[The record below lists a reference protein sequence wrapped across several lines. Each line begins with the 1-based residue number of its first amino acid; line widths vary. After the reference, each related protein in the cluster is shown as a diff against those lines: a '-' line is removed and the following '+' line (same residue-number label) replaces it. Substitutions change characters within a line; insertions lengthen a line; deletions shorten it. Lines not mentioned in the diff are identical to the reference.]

1 MAEYRRFVAYVYEY
15 LKGKKGSNCG
25 FIRVE
30 AWGKVCRMEIHL
42 RCPGLLAGTECS
54 VYGFV
59 RKKGLLDGSRIG
71 NCRTEEGKMDC
82 LLETETMAVGHGKIP
97 LGEMNGM
104 VLILESGGFFGTE
117 WDDQPIRPE
126 DFRVMPEVREEPKS
140 DGESKRTGME
150 AGKTDRGGQEQET
163 EDVKLMG
170 DLQNKN
176 VENAGEG
183 EKSVVNGNIAE
194 QNAGEETMKSQDK
207 SPQDMAASQ
216 PEIHT
221 QSIEGQEIEEY
232 PRRPPEPPRPPHG
245 PGPGGPNR
253 PVPPPEPPYGPGPR
267 GPRRPPEPP
276 RPPHGPGSG
285 GPNRPV
291 PSPEPPRP
299 PHSPGPGGPNRPPEP
314 PRPPHQ
320 PGPGR
325 PPVPPPPMPGPGHPV
340 PPPPMPGPNR
350 PVPPPPPRPPHMSG
364 QARTSKPIGTPC
376 DAFNDGEL
384 TDCRKITPEEL
395 CFLGRRACMLRN
407 NRFLQYGYYN
417 FGHLLLCRNTCGQ
430 WILGVPGGY
439 DQQERFMANMF
450 GFSYFKE
457 SPNIRIPKGKGG
469 YWYRLIDAPNLN
481 S

>member
-126 DFRVMPEVREEPKS
+126 DFRVMPEVREEAKI
-140 DGESKRTGME
+140 DGESKR
-150 AGKTDRGGQEQET
+150 AGVEEGKSERGGLEEET
-163 EDVKLMG
+163 EDAKLRG
-170 DLQNKN
+170 NPRNN

-183 EKSVVNGNIAE
+183 EKSVVDGNIAE
-194 QNAGEETMKSQDK
+194 QGAGEEVMKSQDK
-207 SPQDMAASQ
+207 SPQDMDTSQ

-232 PRRPPEPPRPPHG
+232 PRQ
-245 PGPGGPNR
+245 PGPGR
-253 PVPPPEPPYGPGPR
+253 PPVSPPPM
-267 GPRRPPEPP
+267 
-276 RPPHGPGSG
+276 
-285 GPNRPV
+285 
-291 PSPEPPRP
+291 
-299 PHSPGPGGPNRPPEP
+299 
-314 PRPPHQ
+314 

-325 PPVPPPPMPGPGHPV
+325 PPVPPPPMPGSGRPV
-340 PPPPMPGPNR
+340 PPPPMPGPGR

-417 FGHLLLCRNTCGQ
+417 FGHILLCRNTCGQ

>member
-42 RCPGLLAGTECS
+42 RCPGLLAGPEWS

-126 DFRVMPEVREEPKS
+126 DFRVMPEVREEAKI
-140 DGESKRTGME
+140 DGESKR
-150 AGKTDRGGQEQET
+150 AGVEEGKSERGGLEEET
-163 EDVKLMG
+163 EDAKLRG
-170 DLQNKN
+170 NPRNN

-183 EKSVVNGNIAE
+183 EKSVVDGNIAE
-194 QNAGEETMKSQDK
+194 QGAGEEVMKSQDK
-207 SPQDMAASQ
+207 SPQDMDTSQ

-232 PRRPPEPPRPPHG
+232 PR
-245 PGPGGPNR
+245 
-253 PVPPPEPPYGPGPR
+253 
-267 GPRRPPEPP
+267 
-276 RPPHGPGSG
+276 
-285 GPNRPV
+285 
-291 PSPEPPRP
+291 
-299 PHSPGPGGPNRPPEP
+299 
-314 PRPPHQ
+314 Q

-325 PPVPPPPMPGPGHPV
+325 PPVPPPPMPGSGRPV
-340 PPPPMPGPNR
+340 PPPPMPGPGR

>member
-126 DFRVMPEVREEPKS
+126 DFRVMPEVREEAKI
-140 DGESKRTGME
+140 DGESKR
-150 AGKTDRGGQEQET
+150 AGVEEGKSERGGLEEET
-163 EDVKLMG
+163 EDAKLRG
-170 DLQNKN
+170 NPRNN

-183 EKSVVNGNIAE
+183 EKSVVDGNIAE
-194 QNAGEETMKSQDK
+194 QGAGEEVMKSQDK
-207 SPQDMAASQ
+207 SPQDMDTSQ

-232 PRRPPEPPRPPHG
+232 PRQ
-245 PGPGGPNR
+245 PGPGRP
-253 PVPPPEPPYGPGPR
+253 PVPPPLMPD
-267 GPRRPPEPP
+267 
-276 RPPHGPGSG
+276 
-285 GPNRPV
+285 
-291 PSPEPPRP
+291 
-299 PHSPGPGGPNRPPEP
+299 
-314 PRPPHQ
+314 
-320 PGPGR
+320 PGR
-325 PPVPPPPMPGPGHPV
+325 PPVPPPPMPGSGRPV
-340 PPPPMPGPNR
+340 PPPPMPGPGR
-350 PVPPPPPRPPHMSG
+350 PVPSPPPRPPHMSG

>member
-126 DFRVMPEVREEPKS
+126 DFRVMSEVREEAKI
-140 DGESKRTGME
+140 DGESKR
-150 AGKTDRGGQEQET
+150 AGVEEGKSERGGLEEET
-163 EDVKLMG
+163 EDAKLRG
-170 DLQNKN
+170 NPRNN

-183 EKSVVNGNIAE
+183 EKSVVDGNIAE
-194 QNAGEETMKSQDK
+194 QGAGEEVMKSQDK
-207 SPQDMAASQ
+207 SPQDMDTSQ

-232 PRRPPEPPRPPHG
+232 PRQ
-245 PGPGGPNR
+245 PGPGRP
-253 PVPPPEPPYGPGPR
+253 PVPPPLMPD
-267 GPRRPPEPP
+267 
-276 RPPHGPGSG
+276 
-285 GPNRPV
+285 
-291 PSPEPPRP
+291 
-299 PHSPGPGGPNRPPEP
+299 
-314 PRPPHQ
+314 
-320 PGPGR
+320 PGR
-325 PPVPPPPMPGPGHPV
+325 PPVPPPPMPGSGRPV
-340 PPPPMPGPNR
+340 PPPPMPGPGR

>member
-71 NCRTEEGKMDC
+71 NCRAEEGKMDC

-126 DFRVMPEVREEPKS
+126 DFRVMPEVREEAKI
-140 DGESKRTGME
+140 DGESKR
-150 AGKTDRGGQEQET
+150 AGVEEGKSERGGLEEET
-163 EDVKLMG
+163 EDAKLRG
-170 DLQNKN
+170 NPRNN

-183 EKSVVNGNIAE
+183 EKSVVDGNIAE
-194 QNAGEETMKSQDK
+194 QGAGEEVMKSQDK
-207 SPQDMAASQ
+207 SPQDMDTSQ

-232 PRRPPEPPRPPHG
+232 PR
-245 PGPGGPNR
+245 
-253 PVPPPEPPYGPGPR
+253 
-267 GPRRPPEPP
+267 
-276 RPPHGPGSG
+276 
-285 GPNRPV
+285 
-291 PSPEPPRP
+291 
-299 PHSPGPGGPNRPPEP
+299 
-314 PRPPHQ
+314 Q

-325 PPVPPPPMPGPGHPV
+325 PPVPPPPMPDPGRPV
-340 PPPPMPGPNR
+340 PPPPMPGPGR

>member
-30 AWGKVCRMEIHL
+30 AWGKVSRMEIHL

-126 DFRVMPEVREEPKS
+126 DFRVMPEVREEAKI
-140 DGESKRTGME
+140 DGESKR
-150 AGKTDRGGQEQET
+150 AGVEEGKSERGGLEEET
-163 EDVKLMG
+163 EDAKLRG
-170 DLQNKN
+170 NPRNN

-183 EKSVVNGNIAE
+183 EKSVVDGNIAE
-194 QNAGEETMKSQDK
+194 QGAGEEVMKSQDK
-207 SPQDMAASQ
+207 SPQDMDTSQ

-232 PRRPPEPPRPPHG
+232 PR
-245 PGPGGPNR
+245 
-253 PVPPPEPPYGPGPR
+253 
-267 GPRRPPEPP
+267 
-276 RPPHGPGSG
+276 
-285 GPNRPV
+285 
-291 PSPEPPRP
+291 
-299 PHSPGPGGPNRPPEP
+299 
-314 PRPPHQ
+314 Q

-325 PPVPPPPMPGPGHPV
+325 PPVPPPPMPGSGRPV
-340 PPPPMPGPNR
+340 PPPPMPGPGR

>member
-30 AWGKVCRMEIHL
+30 AGGKVCRMEIHL

-126 DFRVMPEVREEPKS
+126 DFRVMPEVREEAKI
-140 DGESKRTGME
+140 DGESKR
-150 AGKTDRGGQEQET
+150 AGVEEGKSERGGLEEET
-163 EDVKLMG
+163 EDAKLRG
-170 DLQNKN
+170 NPRNN

-183 EKSVVNGNIAE
+183 EKSVVDGNIAE
-194 QNAGEETMKSQDK
+194 QGAGEEVMKSQDK
-207 SPQDMAASQ
+207 SPQDMDTSQ

-232 PRRPPEPPRPPHG
+232 PR
-245 PGPGGPNR
+245 
-253 PVPPPEPPYGPGPR
+253 
-267 GPRRPPEPP
+267 
-276 RPPHGPGSG
+276 
-285 GPNRPV
+285 
-291 PSPEPPRP
+291 
-299 PHSPGPGGPNRPPEP
+299 
-314 PRPPHQ
+314 Q

-325 PPVPPPPMPGPGHPV
+325 PPVPPPPMPDPGRPPVPPPPMPGSGRPV
-340 PPPPMPGPNR
+340 PPPPMPGPGR

>member
-126 DFRVMPEVREEPKS
+126 DFRVMPEVREEAKI
-140 DGESKRTGME
+140 DGESKR
-150 AGKTDRGGQEQET
+150 AGVEEGKSERGGLEEET
-163 EDVKLMG
+163 EDAKLRG
-170 DLQNKN
+170 NPRNN

-183 EKSVVNGNIAE
+183 EKSVVDGNIAE
-194 QNAGEETMKSQDK
+194 QGAGEEVMKSQDK
-207 SPQDMAASQ
+207 SPQDMDTSQ

-232 PRRPPEPPRPPHG
+232 PRQ
-245 PGPGGPNR
+245 PGPGRP
-253 PVPPPEPPYGPGPR
+253 PVPPPLMPDPG
-267 GPRRPPEPP
+267 RPPVPP
-276 RPPHGPGSG
+276 PLMPA
-285 GPNRPV
+285 
-291 PSPEPPRP
+291 
-299 PHSPGPGGPNRPPEP
+299 
-314 PRPPHQ
+314 
-320 PGPGR
+320 PGR
-325 PPVPPPPMPGPGHPV
+325 PPVPPPPMPGSGRPV
-340 PPPPMPGPNR
+340 PPPPMPGPGR

>member
-117 WDDQPIRPE
+117 WDDQLIRPE
-126 DFRVMPEVREEPKS
+126 DFRVMPEVREEAKI
-140 DGESKRTGME
+140 DGESKR
-150 AGKTDRGGQEQET
+150 AGVEEGKSERGGLEEET
-163 EDVKLMG
+163 EDAKLRG
-170 DLQNKN
+170 NPRNN

-183 EKSVVNGNIAE
+183 EKSVVDGNIAE
-194 QNAGEETMKSQDK
+194 QGAGEEVMKSQDK
-207 SPQDMAASQ
+207 SPQDMDTSQ

-232 PRRPPEPPRPPHG
+232 PR
-245 PGPGGPNR
+245 
-253 PVPPPEPPYGPGPR
+253 
-267 GPRRPPEPP
+267 
-276 RPPHGPGSG
+276 
-285 GPNRPV
+285 
-291 PSPEPPRP
+291 
-299 PHSPGPGGPNRPPEP
+299 
-314 PRPPHQ
+314 Q

-325 PPVPPPPMPGPGHPV
+325 PPVPPPPMPGPGRPPVPPPPMPGSGRPV
-340 PPPPMPGPNR
+340 PPPPMPGPGR

-417 FGHLLLCRNTCGQ
+417 FGPLLLCRNTCGQ

>member
-126 DFRVMPEVREEPKS
+126 DFRVMPEVREEAKI
-140 DGESKRTGME
+140 DGESKR
-150 AGKTDRGGQEQET
+150 AGVEEGKSERGGLEEET
-163 EDVKLMG
+163 EDAKLRG
-170 DLQNKN
+170 KPRNN

-183 EKSVVNGNIAE
+183 EKSVVDGNIAE
-194 QNAGEETMKSQDK
+194 QGAGEEVMKSQDK
-207 SPQDMAASQ
+207 SPQDMDTSQ

-232 PRRPPEPPRPPHG
+232 PR
-245 PGPGGPNR
+245 
-253 PVPPPEPPYGPGPR
+253 
-267 GPRRPPEPP
+267 
-276 RPPHGPGSG
+276 
-285 GPNRPV
+285 
-291 PSPEPPRP
+291 
-299 PHSPGPGGPNRPPEP
+299 
-314 PRPPHQ
+314 Q

-325 PPVPPPPMPGPGHPV
+325 PPVPPPPMPGSGRPV
-340 PPPPMPGPNR
+340 PPPPMPGPGR

>member
-126 DFRVMPEVREEPKS
+126 DFRVMPEVREEAKI
-140 DGESKRTGME
+140 DGESKR
-150 AGKTDRGGQEQET
+150 AGVEEGKSERGGLEEET
-163 EDVKLMG
+163 EDAKLRG
-170 DLQNKN
+170 NPRNN

-183 EKSVVNGNIAE
+183 EKSVVDGNIAE
-194 QNAGEETMKSQDK
+194 QGAGEEVMKSQDK
-207 SPQDMAASQ
+207 SPQDMDTSQ

-232 PRRPPEPPRPPHG
+232 PRPAVWPRSPACSTAADARPRSPACSTAADARVRSSG
-245 PGPGGPNR
+245 TATADA
-253 PVPPPEPPYGPGPR
+253 
-267 GPRRPPEPP
+267 
-276 RPPHGPGSG
+276 GS
-285 GPNRPV
+285 RS
-291 PSPEPPRP
+291 PSTTPAAASTTHVRAGSYIEAYRY
-299 PHSPGPGGPNRPPEP
+299 
-314 PRPPHQ
+314 
-320 PGPGR
+320 
-325 PPVPPPPMPGPGHPV
+325 PM
-340 PPPPMPGPNR
+340 
-350 PVPPPPPRPPHMSG
+350 
-364 QARTSKPIGTPC
+364 
-376 DAFNDGEL
+376 
-384 TDCRKITPEEL
+384 
-395 CFLGRRACMLRN
+395 
-407 NRFLQYGYYN
+407 
-417 FGHLLLCRNTCGQ
+417 
-430 WILGVPGGY
+430 
-439 DQQERFMANMF
+439 
-450 GFSYFKE
+450 
-457 SPNIRIPKGKGG
+457 
-469 YWYRLIDAPNLN
+469 
-481 S
+481 

>member
-126 DFRVMPEVREEPKS
+126 DFRVMPEVREEAKI
-140 DGESKRTGME
+140 DGESKR
-150 AGKTDRGGQEQET
+150 AGVEEGKSERGGLEEET
-163 EDVKLMG
+163 EDAKLRG
-170 DLQNKN
+170 NPRNN

-183 EKSVVNGNIAE
+183 EKSVVDGNIAE
-194 QNAGEETMKSQDK
+194 QGAGEEVMKSQDK
-207 SPQDMAASQ
+207 SPQDMDTSQ

-232 PRRPPEPPRPPHG
+232 PR
-245 PGPGGPNR
+245 
-253 PVPPPEPPYGPGPR
+253 
-267 GPRRPPEPP
+267 
-276 RPPHGPGSG
+276 
-285 GPNRPV
+285 
-291 PSPEPPRP
+291 
-299 PHSPGPGGPNRPPEP
+299 
-314 PRPPHQ
+314 Q

-325 PPVPPPPMPGPGHPV
+325 PPVPPPPMPDPGRPV
-340 PPPPMPGPNR
+340 PPPPMPGPGR

-364 QARTSKPIGTPC
+364 QVRTSKPIGTPC

>member
-82 LLETETMAVGHGKIP
+82 LLETETMAVGQGKIP

-126 DFRVMPEVREEPKS
+126 DFRVMPEVREEAKI
-140 DGESKRTGME
+140 DGESKR
-150 AGKTDRGGQEQET
+150 AGVEEGKSERGGLEEET
-163 EDVKLMG
+163 EDAKLRG
-170 DLQNKN
+170 NPRNN

-183 EKSVVNGNIAE
+183 EKSVVDGNIAE
-194 QNAGEETMKSQDK
+194 QGAGEEVMKSQDK
-207 SPQDMAASQ
+207 SPQDMDTSQ

-232 PRRPPEPPRPPHG
+232 PRQ
-245 PGPGGPNR
+245 PGPGRP
-253 PVPPPEPPYGPGPR
+253 PVPPPLMPD
-267 GPRRPPEPP
+267 
-276 RPPHGPGSG
+276 
-285 GPNRPV
+285 
-291 PSPEPPRP
+291 
-299 PHSPGPGGPNRPPEP
+299 
-314 PRPPHQ
+314 
-320 PGPGR
+320 PGR
-325 PPVPPPPMPGPGHPV
+325 PPVPPPPMPGSGRPV
-340 PPPPMPGPNR
+340 PPPPMPGPGR

>member
-1 MAEYRRFVAYVYEY
+1 
-15 LKGKKGSNCG
+15 
-25 FIRVE
+25 
-30 AWGKVCRMEIHL
+30 
-42 RCPGLLAGTECS
+42 
-54 VYGFV
+54 
-59 RKKGLLDGSRIG
+59 
-71 NCRTEEGKMDC
+71 MDC

-126 DFRVMPEVREEPKS
+126 DFRVMPEVREEAKI
-140 DGESKRTGME
+140 DGESKR
-150 AGKTDRGGQEQET
+150 AGVEEGKSERGGLEEET
-163 EDVKLMG
+163 EDAKLRG
-170 DLQNKN
+170 NPRNN

-183 EKSVVNGNIAE
+183 EKSVVDGNIAE
-194 QNAGEETMKSQDK
+194 QGAGEEVMKSQDK
-207 SPQDMAASQ
+207 SPQDMDTSQ

-232 PRRPPEPPRPPHG
+232 PR
-245 PGPGGPNR
+245 
-253 PVPPPEPPYGPGPR
+253 
-267 GPRRPPEPP
+267 
-276 RPPHGPGSG
+276 
-285 GPNRPV
+285 
-291 PSPEPPRP
+291 
-299 PHSPGPGGPNRPPEP
+299 
-314 PRPPHQ
+314 Q

-325 PPVPPPPMPGPGHPV
+325 PPVPPPPMPGPGRPPVPPPPMPGSGRPV
-340 PPPPMPGPNR
+340 PPPPMPGPGR

>member
-126 DFRVMPEVREEPKS
+126 DFRVMPEVREEAKI
-140 DGESKRTGME
+140 DGESKR
-150 AGKTDRGGQEQET
+150 AGVEEGKSERGGLEEET
-163 EDVKLMG
+163 EDAKLRG
-170 DLQNKN
+170 NPWNN

-183 EKSVVNGNIAE
+183 EKSVVDGNIAE
-194 QNAGEETMKSQDK
+194 QGAGEEVMKSQDK
-207 SPQDMAASQ
+207 SPQDMDTSQ

-232 PRRPPEPPRPPHG
+232 PR
-245 PGPGGPNR
+245 
-253 PVPPPEPPYGPGPR
+253 
-267 GPRRPPEPP
+267 
-276 RPPHGPGSG
+276 
-285 GPNRPV
+285 
-291 PSPEPPRP
+291 
-299 PHSPGPGGPNRPPEP
+299 
-314 PRPPHQ
+314 Q

-325 PPVPPPPMPGPGHPV
+325 PPVPPPPMPGPGRPPVPPPPMPGSGRPV
-340 PPPPMPGPNR
+340 PPPPMPGPGR

>member
-42 RCPGLLAGTECS
+42 RCPGLLAGTECG

-82 LLETETMAVGHGKIP
+82 LLETETMAVGQGKIP

-117 WDDQPIRPE
+117 WDDQPIRTE
-126 DFRVMPEVREEPKS
+126 DFRVMPEARKEPKS
-140 DGESKRTGME
+140 DGESKRVGTE
-150 AGKTDRGGQEQET
+150 EGKTDRGGQEQET
-163 EDVKLMG
+163 EDAKLMG
-170 DLQNKN
+170 SLHNN
-176 VENAGEG
+176 VENAGED
-183 EKSVVNGNIAE
+183 ERDIVDGNITE
-194 QNAGEETMKSQDK
+194 QSAGEGAMKSQDK
-207 SPQDMAASQ
+207 SSQDMDTSRS
-216 PEIHT
+216 EIHT

-232 PRRPPEPPRPPHG
+232 PRPPYG

-253 PVPPPEPPYGPGPR
+253 PPYGP
-267 GPRRPPEPP
+267 
-276 RPPHGPGSG
+276 
-285 GPNRPV
+285 V
-291 PSPEPPRP
+291 
-299 PHSPGPGGPNRPPEP
+299 PGGPNRPPKP

-320 PGPGR
+320 PGAGH
-325 PPVPPPPMPGPGHPV
+325 PVPPPMPGPG
-340 PPPPMPGPNR
+340 R

>member
-82 LLETETMAVGHGKIP
+82 LLETETMAVGHRKIP

-126 DFRVMPEVREEPKS
+126 DFRVMPEVREEAKI
-140 DGESKRTGME
+140 DGESKR
-150 AGKTDRGGQEQET
+150 AGVEEGKSERGGLEEET
-163 EDVKLMG
+163 EDAKLRG
-170 DLQNKN
+170 NPRNN

-183 EKSVVNGNIAE
+183 EKSVVDGNIAE
-194 QNAGEETMKSQDK
+194 QGAGEEVMKSQDK
-207 SPQDMAASQ
+207 SPQDMDTSQ

-232 PRRPPEPPRPPHG
+232 PR
-245 PGPGGPNR
+245 
-253 PVPPPEPPYGPGPR
+253 
-267 GPRRPPEPP
+267 
-276 RPPHGPGSG
+276 
-285 GPNRPV
+285 
-291 PSPEPPRP
+291 
-299 PHSPGPGGPNRPPEP
+299 
-314 PRPPHQ
+314 Q

-325 PPVPPPPMPGPGHPV
+325 PPVPPPPMPGPGRPPV
-340 PPPPMPGPNR
+340 PPPPMPGPGRPPVPPPPMPGSGRPVPPPPMPGPGR

>member
-126 DFRVMPEVREEPKS
+126 DFRVMPEVREEAKI
-140 DGESKRTGME
+140 DGESKR
-150 AGKTDRGGQEQET
+150 AGVEEGKSERGGLEEET
-163 EDVKLMG
+163 EDAKLRG
-170 DLQNKN
+170 NPRNN

-183 EKSVVNGNIAE
+183 EKSVVDGNIAE
-194 QNAGEETMKSQDK
+194 QGAGEEVMKSQDK
-207 SPQDMAASQ
+207 SPQDMDTSQ

-232 PRRPPEPPRPPHG
+232 PR
-245 PGPGGPNR
+245 
-253 PVPPPEPPYGPGPR
+253 
-267 GPRRPPEPP
+267 
-276 RPPHGPGSG
+276 
-285 GPNRPV
+285 
-291 PSPEPPRP
+291 
-299 PHSPGPGGPNRPPEP
+299 
-314 PRPPHQ
+314 Q

-325 PPVPPPPMPGPGHPV
+325 PPVPPPPMPGSGRPV
-340 PPPPMPGPNR
+340 PPPPMPGPGR

-376 DAFNDGEL
+376 GAFNDGEL

>member
-140 DGESKRTGME
+140 DGESNR
-150 AGKTDRGGQEQET
+150 AGAEEGKSKRGGLEEET
-163 EDVKLMG
+163 EDVKLRG
-170 DLQNKN
+170 NPRNN

-183 EKSVVNGNIAE
+183 EKSVVDGNIAE
-194 QNAGEETMKSQDK
+194 QGAGEEVMKSQDK
-207 SPQDMAASQ
+207 SPQDMDTSQ

-232 PRRPPEPPRPPHG
+232 PR
-245 PGPGGPNR
+245 
-253 PVPPPEPPYGPGPR
+253 
-267 GPRRPPEPP
+267 
-276 RPPHGPGSG
+276 
-285 GPNRPV
+285 
-291 PSPEPPRP
+291 
-299 PHSPGPGGPNRPPEP
+299 
-314 PRPPHQ
+314 Q

-325 PPVPPPPMPGPGHPV
+325 PPVPPPPMPGPGRPPV
-340 PPPPMPGPNR
+340 PPPPMPGPGRPPVPPPPMPGSGRPVPPPPMPGPGR

>member
-1 MAEYRRFVAYVYEY
+1 LAEYRRFVAYVYEY

-126 DFRVMPEVREEPKS
+126 DFRVMPEVREEAKI
-140 DGESKRTGME
+140 DGESKR
-150 AGKTDRGGQEQET
+150 AGVEEGKSERGGLEEET
-163 EDVKLMG
+163 EDAKLRG
-170 DLQNKN
+170 NPRNN

-183 EKSVVNGNIAE
+183 EKSVVDGNIAE
-194 QNAGEETMKSQDK
+194 QGAGEEVMKSQDK
-207 SPQDMAASQ
+207 SPQDMDTSQ

-232 PRRPPEPPRPPHG
+232 PRQ
-245 PGPGGPNR
+245 PGPGR
-253 PVPPPEPPYGPGPR
+253 PPVSPPPM
-267 GPRRPPEPP
+267 
-276 RPPHGPGSG
+276 
-285 GPNRPV
+285 
-291 PSPEPPRP
+291 
-299 PHSPGPGGPNRPPEP
+299 
-314 PRPPHQ
+314 

-325 PPVPPPPMPGPGHPV
+325 PPVPPPPMPGSGRPV
-340 PPPPMPGPNR
+340 PPPPMPGPGR

>member
-1 MAEYRRFVAYVYEY
+1 
-15 LKGKKGSNCG
+15 
-25 FIRVE
+25 
-30 AWGKVCRMEIHL
+30 
-42 RCPGLLAGTECS
+42 
-54 VYGFV
+54 
-59 RKKGLLDGSRIG
+59 
-71 NCRTEEGKMDC
+71 MDC

-140 DGESKRTGME
+140 DGESNR
-150 AGKTDRGGQEQET
+150 AGAEEGKSERGGLEEET
-163 EDVKLMG
+163 EDVKLRG
-170 DLQNKN
+170 NPRNN

-183 EKSVVNGNIAE
+183 EKSVVDGNIAE
-194 QNAGEETMKSQDK
+194 QGAGEEVMKSQDK
-207 SPQDMAASQ
+207 SPQDMDTSQ

-232 PRRPPEPPRPPHG
+232 PR
-245 PGPGGPNR
+245 
-253 PVPPPEPPYGPGPR
+253 
-267 GPRRPPEPP
+267 
-276 RPPHGPGSG
+276 
-285 GPNRPV
+285 
-291 PSPEPPRP
+291 
-299 PHSPGPGGPNRPPEP
+299 
-314 PRPPHQ
+314 Q

-325 PPVPPPPMPGPGHPV
+325 PPVPPPPMPGPGRPPVPPPPMPGSGRPV
-340 PPPPMPGPNR
+340 PPPPMPGPGR

-395 CFLGRRACMLRN
+395 CFLGRRACMLSN

>member
-126 DFRVMPEVREEPKS
+126 DFRVMPEVREEAKI
-140 DGESKRTGME
+140 DGESKR
-150 AGKTDRGGQEQET
+150 AGVEEGKSERGGLEEET
-163 EDVKLMG
+163 EDAKLRG
-170 DLQNKN
+170 NPRNN

-183 EKSVVNGNIAE
+183 EKSVVDGNIAE
-194 QNAGEETMKSQDK
+194 QGAGEEVMKSQDK
-207 SPQDMAASQ
+207 SPQDMDTSQ

-232 PRRPPEPPRPPHG
+232 PR
-245 PGPGGPNR
+245 
-253 PVPPPEPPYGPGPR
+253 
-267 GPRRPPEPP
+267 
-276 RPPHGPGSG
+276 
-285 GPNRPV
+285 
-291 PSPEPPRP
+291 
-299 PHSPGPGGPNRPPEP
+299 
-314 PRPPHQ
+314 Q

-325 PPVPPPPMPGPGHPV
+325 PPVPPPPMPGPGRPPV
-340 PPPPMPGPNR
+340 PPPPMPGPGRPPVPPPPMPGSGRPVPPPPMPGPGR

>member
-82 LLETETMAVGHGKIP
+82 LLETETMDVGHGKIP

-126 DFRVMPEVREEPKS
+126 DFRVMPEVREEAKI
-140 DGESKRTGME
+140 DGESKR
-150 AGKTDRGGQEQET
+150 AGVEEGKSERGGLEEET
-163 EDVKLMG
+163 EDAKLRG
-170 DLQNKN
+170 NPRNN

-183 EKSVVNGNIAE
+183 EKSVVDGNIAE
-194 QNAGEETMKSQDK
+194 QGAGEEVMKSQDK
-207 SPQDMAASQ
+207 SPQDMDTSQ

-232 PRRPPEPPRPPHG
+232 PRQ
-245 PGPGGPNR
+245 PGPGR
-253 PVPPPEPPYGPGPR
+253 PPVSPPPM
-267 GPRRPPEPP
+267 
-276 RPPHGPGSG
+276 
-285 GPNRPV
+285 
-291 PSPEPPRP
+291 
-299 PHSPGPGGPNRPPEP
+299 
-314 PRPPHQ
+314 

-325 PPVPPPPMPGPGHPV
+325 PPVPPPPMPGSGRPV
-340 PPPPMPGPNR
+340 PPPPMPGPGR

>member
-126 DFRVMPEVREEPKS
+126 DFRVMPEVREEAKI
-140 DGESKRTGME
+140 DGESKR
-150 AGKTDRGGQEQET
+150 AGVEEGKSERGGLEEET
-163 EDVKLMG
+163 EDAKLRG
-170 DLQNKN
+170 NPRNN

-183 EKSVVNGNIAE
+183 EKSVVDGNIAE
-194 QNAGEETMKSQDK
+194 QGAGEEVMKSQDK
-207 SPQDMAASQ
+207 SPQDMDTSQ

-232 PRRPPEPPRPPHG
+232 PR
-245 PGPGGPNR
+245 
-253 PVPPPEPPYGPGPR
+253 
-267 GPRRPPEPP
+267 
-276 RPPHGPGSG
+276 
-285 GPNRPV
+285 
-291 PSPEPPRP
+291 
-299 PHSPGPGGPNRPPEP
+299 
-314 PRPPHQ
+314 Q

-325 PPVPPPPMPGPGHPV
+325 PPVPPPPMPGSGRPV
-340 PPPPMPGPNR
+340 PPPPMPGPGR

-439 DQQERFMANMF
+439 DLQERFMANMF

>member
-1 MAEYRRFVAYVYEY
+1 M
-15 LKGKKGSNCG
+15 
-25 FIRVE
+25 
-30 AWGKVCRMEIHL
+30 
-42 RCPGLLAGTECS
+42 
-54 VYGFV
+54 
-59 RKKGLLDGSRIG
+59 
-71 NCRTEEGKMDC
+71 EEGKS
-82 LLETETMAVGHGKIP
+82 E
-97 LGEMNGM
+97 
-104 VLILESGGFFGTE
+104 
-117 WDDQPIRPE
+117 
-126 DFRVMPEVREEPKS
+126 
-140 DGESKRTGME
+140 
-150 AGKTDRGGQEQET
+150 RGGLEEET
-163 EDVKLMG
+163 EDAKLRG
-170 DLQNKN
+170 NPRNN

-183 EKSVVNGNIAE
+183 EKSVVDGNIAE
-194 QNAGEETMKSQDK
+194 QGAGEEVMKSQDK
-207 SPQDMAASQ
+207 SPQDMDTSQ

-232 PRRPPEPPRPPHG
+232 PRQ
-245 PGPGGPNR
+245 PGPGRP
-253 PVPPPEPPYGPGPR
+253 PVPPPLMPD
-267 GPRRPPEPP
+267 
-276 RPPHGPGSG
+276 
-285 GPNRPV
+285 
-291 PSPEPPRP
+291 
-299 PHSPGPGGPNRPPEP
+299 
-314 PRPPHQ
+314 
-320 PGPGR
+320 PGR
-325 PPVPPPPMPGPGHPV
+325 PPVPPPPMPGSGRPV
-340 PPPPMPGPNR
+340 PPPPMPGPGR

>member
-126 DFRVMPEVREEPKS
+126 DFRVMPEVREEAKI
-140 DGESKRTGME
+140 DGESKR
-150 AGKTDRGGQEQET
+150 AGVEEGKSERGGLEEET
-163 EDVKLMG
+163 EDAKLRG
-170 DLQNKN
+170 NPRNN

-183 EKSVVNGNIAE
+183 EKSVVDGNIAE
-194 QNAGEETMKSQDK
+194 QGAGEEVMKSQDK
-207 SPQDMAASQ
+207 SPQDMDTSQ

-232 PRRPPEPPRPPHG
+232 PRP
-245 PGPGGPNR
+245 
-253 PVPPPEPPYGPGPR
+253 PVPPPPMPD
-267 GPRRPPEPP
+267 
-276 RPPHGPGSG
+276 
-285 GPNRPV
+285 
-291 PSPEPPRP
+291 
-299 PHSPGPGGPNRPPEP
+299 
-314 PRPPHQ
+314 
-320 PGPGR
+320 PGR
-325 PPVPPPPMPGPGHPV
+325 PPVPPPPMPGPG
-340 PPPPMPGPNR
+340 R

>member
-1 MAEYRRFVAYVYEY
+1 MVEYRRFVAYVYEY

-126 DFRVMPEVREEPKS
+126 DFRVMPEVREEAKI
-140 DGESKRTGME
+140 DGESKR
-150 AGKTDRGGQEQET
+150 AGVEEGKSERGGLEEET
-163 EDVKLMG
+163 EDAKLRG
-170 DLQNKN
+170 NPRNN

-183 EKSVVNGNIAE
+183 EKSVVDGNIAE
-194 QNAGEETMKSQDK
+194 QGAGEEVMKSQDK
-207 SPQDMAASQ
+207 SPQDMDTSQ

-232 PRRPPEPPRPPHG
+232 PR
-245 PGPGGPNR
+245 
-253 PVPPPEPPYGPGPR
+253 
-267 GPRRPPEPP
+267 
-276 RPPHGPGSG
+276 
-285 GPNRPV
+285 
-291 PSPEPPRP
+291 
-299 PHSPGPGGPNRPPEP
+299 
-314 PRPPHQ
+314 Q

-325 PPVPPPPMPGPGHPV
+325 PPVPPPPMPGPGRPPVPPPPMPGSGRPV
-340 PPPPMPGPNR
+340 PPPPMPGPGR

>member
-126 DFRVMPEVREEPKS
+126 DFRVMPEVREEAKI
-140 DGESKRTGME
+140 DGESKR
-150 AGKTDRGGQEQET
+150 AGVEEGKSERGGLEEET
-163 EDVKLMG
+163 EDAKLRG
-170 DLQNKN
+170 NPRNN

-183 EKSVVNGNIAE
+183 EKSVVDGNIAE
-194 QNAGEETMKSQDK
+194 QGAGEEVMKSQDK
-207 SPQDMAASQ
+207 SPQDMDTSQ

-232 PRRPPEPPRPPHG
+232 PR
-245 PGPGGPNR
+245 
-253 PVPPPEPPYGPGPR
+253 
-267 GPRRPPEPP
+267 
-276 RPPHGPGSG
+276 
-285 GPNRPV
+285 
-291 PSPEPPRP
+291 
-299 PHSPGPGGPNRPPEP
+299 
-314 PRPPHQ
+314 Q

-325 PPVPPPPMPGPGHPV
+325 PPVPPPPMPGPGRPPVPPPPMPGSGRPV
-340 PPPPMPGPNR
+340 PPPPMPGPGR
-350 PVPPPPPRPPHMSG
+350 SVPPPPPRPPHMSG

>member
-1 MAEYRRFVAYVYEY
+1 MEYRRFVAYVYEY

-126 DFRVMPEVREEPKS
+126 DFRVMPEVREEAKI
-140 DGESKRTGME
+140 DGESKR
-150 AGKTDRGGQEQET
+150 AGVEEGKSERGGLEEET
-163 EDVKLMG
+163 EDAKLRG
-170 DLQNKN
+170 NPRNN

-183 EKSVVNGNIAE
+183 EKSVVDGNIAE
-194 QNAGEETMKSQDK
+194 QGAGEEVMKSQDK
-207 SPQDMAASQ
+207 SPQDMDTSQ

-232 PRRPPEPPRPPHG
+232 PR
-245 PGPGGPNR
+245 
-253 PVPPPEPPYGPGPR
+253 
-267 GPRRPPEPP
+267 
-276 RPPHGPGSG
+276 
-285 GPNRPV
+285 
-291 PSPEPPRP
+291 
-299 PHSPGPGGPNRPPEP
+299 
-314 PRPPHQ
+314 Q

-325 PPVPPPPMPGPGHPV
+325 PPVPPPPMPGPGRPPVPPPPMPGSGRPV
-340 PPPPMPGPNR
+340 PPPPMPGPGR

>member
-117 WDDQPIRPE
+117 WDDQLIRPE
-126 DFRVMPEVREEPKS
+126 DFRVMPEVREEAKI
-140 DGESKRTGME
+140 DGESKR
-150 AGKTDRGGQEQET
+150 AGVEEGKSERGGLEEET
-163 EDVKLMG
+163 EDAKLRG
-170 DLQNKN
+170 NPRNN

-183 EKSVVNGNIAE
+183 EKSVVDGNIAE
-194 QNAGEETMKSQDK
+194 QGAGEEVMKSQDK
-207 SPQDMAASQ
+207 SPQDMDTSQ

-232 PRRPPEPPRPPHG
+232 PRQ
-245 PGPGGPNR
+245 PGPGCP
-253 PVPPPEPPYGPGPR
+253 PVPPPPM
-267 GPRRPPEPP
+267 
-276 RPPHGPGSG
+276 
-285 GPNRPV
+285 
-291 PSPEPPRP
+291 
-299 PHSPGPGGPNRPPEP
+299 
-314 PRPPHQ
+314 

-325 PPVPPPPMPGPGHPV
+325 PPVPPPPMPGSGRPV
-340 PPPPMPGPNR
+340 PPPPMPGPGR

>member
-1 MAEYRRFVAYVYEY
+1 MEYRRFVAYVYEY

-126 DFRVMPEVREEPKS
+126 DFRVMPEVREEAKI
-140 DGESKRTGME
+140 DGESKR
-150 AGKTDRGGQEQET
+150 AGVEEGKSERGGLEEET
-163 EDVKLMG
+163 EDAKLRG
-170 DLQNKN
+170 NPRNN

-183 EKSVVNGNIAE
+183 EKSVVDGNIAE
-194 QNAGEETMKSQDK
+194 QGAGEEVMKSQDK
-207 SPQDMAASQ
+207 SPQDMDTSQ

-232 PRRPPEPPRPPHG
+232 PR
-245 PGPGGPNR
+245 
-253 PVPPPEPPYGPGPR
+253 
-267 GPRRPPEPP
+267 
-276 RPPHGPGSG
+276 
-285 GPNRPV
+285 
-291 PSPEPPRP
+291 
-299 PHSPGPGGPNRPPEP
+299 
-314 PRPPHQ
+314 Q

-325 PPVPPPPMPGPGHPV
+325 PPVPPPPMPGPGRPV
-340 PPPPMPGPNR
+340 APPPMPGPGRPVAPPPMPGPGR
-350 PVPPPPPRPPHMSG
+350 PVPLPPPRPPHMSG

>member
-82 LLETETMAVGHGKIP
+82 LLETETMAVGHRKIP

-126 DFRVMPEVREEPKS
+126 DFRVMPEVREEAKI
-140 DGESKRTGME
+140 DGESKR
-150 AGKTDRGGQEQET
+150 AGVEEGKSERGGLEEET
-163 EDVKLMG
+163 EDAKLRG
-170 DLQNKN
+170 NPRNN

-183 EKSVVNGNIAE
+183 EKSVVDGNIAE
-194 QNAGEETMKSQDK
+194 QGAGEEVMKSQDK
-207 SPQDMAASQ
+207 SPQDMDTSQ

-232 PRRPPEPPRPPHG
+232 PR
-245 PGPGGPNR
+245 
-253 PVPPPEPPYGPGPR
+253 
-267 GPRRPPEPP
+267 
-276 RPPHGPGSG
+276 
-285 GPNRPV
+285 
-291 PSPEPPRP
+291 
-299 PHSPGPGGPNRPPEP
+299 
-314 PRPPHQ
+314 Q

-325 PPVPPPPMPGPGHPV
+325 PVPPPPMPGPG
-340 PPPPMPGPNR
+340 R

>member
-126 DFRVMPEVREEPKS
+126 DFRVMPEVREEAKI
-140 DGESKRTGME
+140 DGESKR
-150 AGKTDRGGQEQET
+150 AGVEEGKSERGGLEEET
-163 EDVKLMG
+163 EDAKLRG
-170 DLQNKN
+170 NPRNN

-183 EKSVVNGNIAE
+183 EKSVVDGNIAE
-194 QNAGEETMKSQDK
+194 QGAGEEVMKSQDK
-207 SPQDMAASQ
+207 SPQDMDTSQ

-232 PRRPPEPPRPPHG
+232 PR
-245 PGPGGPNR
+245 
-253 PVPPPEPPYGPGPR
+253 
-267 GPRRPPEPP
+267 
-276 RPPHGPGSG
+276 
-285 GPNRPV
+285 
-291 PSPEPPRP
+291 
-299 PHSPGPGGPNRPPEP
+299 
-314 PRPPHQ
+314 Q

-325 PPVPPPPMPGPGHPV
+325 PPVPPPPMPGSGRPV
-340 PPPPMPGPNR
+340 PLPPMPGPGR

>member
-126 DFRVMPEVREEPKS
+126 DFRVMPEVREEAKI
-140 DGESKRTGME
+140 DGESKR
-150 AGKTDRGGQEQET
+150 AGVEEGKSERGGLEEET
-163 EDVKLMG
+163 EDAKLRG
-170 DLQNKN
+170 NPRNN

-183 EKSVVNGNIAE
+183 EKSVVDGNIAE
-194 QNAGEETMKSQDK
+194 QGAGEEVMKSQDK
-207 SPQDMAASQ
+207 SLQDMDTSQ

-232 PRRPPEPPRPPHG
+232 PR
-245 PGPGGPNR
+245 
-253 PVPPPEPPYGPGPR
+253 
-267 GPRRPPEPP
+267 
-276 RPPHGPGSG
+276 
-285 GPNRPV
+285 
-291 PSPEPPRP
+291 
-299 PHSPGPGGPNRPPEP
+299 
-314 PRPPHQ
+314 Q

-325 PPVPPPPMPGPGHPV
+325 PPVPPPPMPGSGRPV
-340 PPPPMPGPNR
+340 PPPPMPGPGR

>member
-126 DFRVMPEVREEPKS
+126 DFRVMPEVREEAKI
-140 DGESKRTGME
+140 DGESKR
-150 AGKTDRGGQEQET
+150 AGVEEGKSERGGLEEET
-163 EDVKLMG
+163 EDAKLRG
-170 DLQNKN
+170 NPRNN

-183 EKSVVNGNIAE
+183 EKSVVDGNIAE
-194 QNAGEETMKSQDK
+194 QGAGEEVMKSQDK
-207 SPQDMAASQ
+207 SPQDMDTSQ

-232 PRRPPEPPRPPHG
+232 PR
-245 PGPGGPNR
+245 
-253 PVPPPEPPYGPGPR
+253 
-267 GPRRPPEPP
+267 
-276 RPPHGPGSG
+276 
-285 GPNRPV
+285 
-291 PSPEPPRP
+291 
-299 PHSPGPGGPNRPPEP
+299 
-314 PRPPHQ
+314 Q

-325 PPVPPPPMPGPGHPV
+325 PPVPPPPMPDPGRPPVPPPPMPGSGRPV
-340 PPPPMPGPNR
+340 PPPPMPGPGR